1 LASAHVKELFGTD
14 DPYTILGFP
23 LTLGQVAQIRKL
35 CYTIHVMDNSISVSQ
50 VNTQEDV
57 KEFLRPIFFGLA
69 EEDLDELA
77 QTAIVRSFP
86 AGAVLCQEGEE
97 GDALY
102 IIVQGHVDIVKQF
115 LDDESER
122 FLRSSGPG
130 EVVGEMAL
138 LQEGGRTATVRAVE
152 PLTVLEI
159 GRDSFLTVLGRSP
172 SLSVRILV
180 RLTGRLRDAD
190 RQAITD
196 LSQANKELTRALR
209 QLERMDQAKSDF
221 IQVSAH
227 ELRTPVAALMGYA
240 QMMQYNSTVQ
250 EDPGLQPLVEGVV
263 TSTKRLHRVFNSILD
278 VSRVVTGGIEI
289 HRSPVNILVVIEGIF
304 LEFKQVQ
311 EERDLTLEQEGLA
324 DLPFYPGDP
333 DLMYKMFYHLVNN
346 AIKYTPDGG
355 RIAVTGR
362 MVDVPNLG
370 RCAQVAVEDT
380 GIGIASQ
387 ELDLIFEK
395 FYRIGEVALHSSG
408 TTSFKGGGPGLGL
421 TIAQGVVLAHG
432 GRIWAESPGCD
443 EETCPGS
450 RFVVQLP
457 YVEEA

>member
-1 LASAHVKELFGTD
+1 M
-14 DPYTILGFP
+14 
-23 LTLGQVAQIRKL
+23 
-35 CYTIHVMDNSISVSQ
+35 HVMDNSLSVSQ
-50 VNTQEDV
+50 VNTQEDI
-57 KEFLRPIFFGLA
+57 KEFLRPIFFGL
-69 EEDLDELA
+69 EEKDLDELA
-77 QTAIVRSFP
+77 QTAVVRSFP
-86 AGAVLCQEGEE
+86 AGAVICQEGEE

-115 LDDESER
+115 PDDESER
-122 FLRSSGPG
+122 FLRRSGPG

-190 RQAITD
+190 RQAIAD

-250 EDPGLQPLVEGVV
+250 ENPGLQPLVEGVV
-263 TSTKRLHRVFNSILD
+263 ASTKRLHRVFNSILD
-278 VSRVVTGGIEI
+278 VSRVVTGGIKI
-289 HRSPVNILVVIEGIF
+289 HRSPVNILVILDGIF

-311 EERDLTLEQEGLA
+311 EERNLTLEREGLA

-333 DLMYKMFYHLVNN
+333 DLLYKMFYHLVNN

-355 RIAVTGR
+355 RITVTGR

-370 RCAQVAVEDT
+370 RCAEVAVEDT
-380 GIGIASQ
+380 GIGIAPQ
-387 ELDLIFEK
+387 DLDLIFEK

-408 TTSFKGGGPGLGL
+408 TTTFKGGGPGLGL
-421 TIAQGVVLAHG
+421 TIAQGVVMAHG

-443 EETCPGS
+443 EETYPGS

>member
-1 LASAHVKELFGTD
+1 M
-14 DPYTILGFP
+14 
-23 LTLGQVAQIRKL
+23 
-35 CYTIHVMDNSISVSQ
+35 HVMDNSIFVSQ

-57 KEFLRPIFFGLA
+57 KEFLRPIFFGL
-69 EEDLDELA
+69 EEKDLDELA
-77 QTAIVRSFP
+77 QTAVVRSFP
-86 AGAVLCQEGEE
+86 ANAVLCQEGEE
-97 GDALY
+97 GNALY
-102 IIVQGHVDIVKQF
+102 IIVQGRVDIVKQF

-122 FLRSSGPG
+122 FLRASGPG

-138 LQEGGRTATVRAVE
+138 LQEGGRTATVRAAE

-190 RQAITD
+190 RQAIAD
-196 LSQANKELTRALR
+196 LSQANRELTQALR

-278 VSRVVTGGIEI
+278 VSRVVTGGIKV

-304 LEFKQVQ
+304 LEFKQAL
-311 EERDLTLEQEGLA
+311 EERNLTLEREGLE

-333 DLMYKMFYHLVNN
+333 DLLYKMFYHLVNN

-380 GIGIASQ
+380 GIGIAPQ

-395 FYRIGEVALHSSG
+395 FYRVGKVALHSSG
-408 TTSFKGGGPGLGL
+408 TTSFKGGGSGLGL